1 MLLSQTCW
9 ASTFDIHL
17 YPYMY
22 LVYNV
27 LSKHAQEIVCI
38 KCIWSFRFLHWSFT
52 VLLILIYSVLKKSN
66 FKKCSLTF
74 FFLKLYVLLL
84 NCKVVDIL
92 MGSFTVFN
100 SINMCIST
108 HFLFLPFIGWLG
120 ASLRIVQHRLLI
132 NWQRYLS
139 KCFFMKECRGDR
151 SIEISQRKQQSERER
166 EIQHPPP
173 NPYLQV

>member
-1 MLLSQTCW
+1 
-9 ASTFDIHL
+9 
-17 YPYMY
+17 
-22 LVYNV
+22 
-27 LSKHAQEIVCI
+27 
-38 KCIWSFRFLHWSFT
+38 
-52 VLLILIYSVLKKSN
+52 
-66 FKKCSLTF
+66 
-74 FFLKLYVLLL
+74 
-84 NCKVVDIL
+84 

-100 SINMCIST
+100 SINMCIRT

-166 EIQHPPP
+166 ERFITPP
-173 NPYLQV
+173 NPHLQVYNYTDVYFTGVHYTNVHYTGVYFTCVYYTGVYYTSINYKKWTGRSLDHRSAKTHLFSSKGHNSGHSSCVLFFL

>member
-1 MLLSQTCW
+1 MLGIHIWCIPLSLHVTCVQCFVKTCPRN
-9 ASTFDIHL
+9 SVHL
-17 YPYMY
+17 IT
-22 LVYNV
+22 V
-27 LSKHAQEIVCI
+27 LF
-38 KCIWSFRFLHWSFT
+38 WSFRFLHWSFT
-52 VLLILIYSVLKKSN
+52 ILLLLIYSVLKKSN

-100 SINMCIST
+100 SINMCIRT

-139 KCFFMKECRGDR
+139 KCFFMKECWGDR

-166 EIQHPPP
+166 ERFSTPP